1 MFDRKILKY
10 LKKWKNRKNRKPLV
24 LRGARQVGKTSAV
37 LMFGEQFFDDIV
49 NINLERMDHKNWF
62 SSDLSLKEFIQIVK
76 IKFGKEIIQGK
87 TLLFIDEI
95 QNSPSLISLMRFF
108 YEDMPELHVIVA
120 GSLLEAKIETEGIS
134 FPVGR
139 VEFAHMYPLDFFE
152 FLEATEDKNSLEFLK
167 KFGFNEKLS
176 EVLHDDFLKKFYEY
190 TMIGGMPEVVAA
202 YIKGKNINDLKIV
215 YNSLFS
221 SYCEDVFK
229 YANLANA
236 KYLSFV
242 IDNAPLFAGTL
253 IKYEKFAGSVFRS
266 REINKAFMTLEKVMI
281 LTQAQATSSINL
293 PLVQQ
298 SKRPKKILFLDVGL
312 VNYRMDILNEFYD
325 MKDLNSFYRGRIAEQ
340 VVGQGLISLK
350 DDEKLNLVY
359 WAKNKSQ
366 GSAELDWCFS
376 YQGKIIGIE
385 VKSGAEGK
393 MRSMIQFAK
402 SVEKRVLVRFYSG
415 KLRRDELVSNGE
427 KYRLLSIPFYLL
439 PRLFDLIT

>member
-139 VEFAHMYPLDFFE
+139 VEFAYMYPLDFFE

-350 DDEKLNLVY
+350 DDEKLNL
-359 WAKNKSQ
+359 
-366 GSAELDWCFS
+366 
-376 YQGKIIGIE
+376 
-385 VKSGAEGK
+385 
-393 MRSMIQFAK
+393 
-402 SVEKRVLVRFYSG
+402 
-415 KLRRDELVSNGE
+415 
-427 KYRLLSIPFYLL
+427 
-439 PRLFDLIT
+439 